1 MKTNLI
7 SNNVMVTATKNL
19 LLSAIISFEH
29 ARLTEAIADN
39 KNTFLHIM
47 NSVNTKISQIRSIE
61 KYVRALTLPVRE
73 IDPNNATQC
82 DVMILKHIS
91 HMIGFLTNS
100 ANLRFA
106 LDNKLSAITEISLSD
121 DDVFDKAI
129 PMIALKSKQLKA
141 LSVAN
146 VSYLQT
152 KLFVE
157 HMPKIVSL
165 TSLDLSN
172 SPINDACLMSLTT
185 LTALRILDLSKIQD
199 ISNEALK
206 FFFQSC
212 GSGLE
217 QLDISSKSNIR
228 SQII

>member
-1 MKTNLI
+1 
-7 SNNVMVTATKNL
+7 
-19 LLSAIISFEH
+19 
-29 ARLTEAIADN
+29 
-39 KNTFLHIM
+39 M

-91 HMIGFLTNS
+91 HMIGFLANS

-106 LDNKLSAITEISLSD
+106 LDNKLSSITEISLSD

-129 PMIALKSKQLKA
+129 PMIALKSKLLKS

-146 VSYLQT
+146 VSFLQT
-152 KLFVE
+152 KLFIE
-157 HMPKIVSL
+157 HVPKIVSL

-172 SPINDACLMSLTT
+172 SPINDNCLMALTT
-185 LTALRILDLSKIQD
+185 LTNLRTLDISKIQD
-199 ISNEALK
+199 ISDDAMK
-206 FFFQSC
+206 FYFQHC
-212 GSGLE
+212 GSTLE
-217 QLDISSKSNIR
+217 RLDVSSNFTLIALLG
-228 SQII
+228 Q